1 MKYKVSYRGF
11 AYVEAND
18 SLKAEEK
25 VMYDEDA
32 IYDEKECIS
41 VEEVEEFVVRLED

>member
-18 SLKAEEK
+18 LLEAEEK
-25 VMYDEDA
+25 VMYDEEA
-32 IYDEKECIS
+32 VYDEKECVS
-41 VEEVEEFVVRLED
+41 VEEVDEFGVKLK